1 MAAAVSTL
9 HLDAMTV
16 GVGEVLHGSID
27 LFIEGRPTAVG
38 VEFVN
43 GAVEFGVAPAAG
55 IGAVI
60 IEVVI
65 LAGEG
70 PFSPFVLDD
79 VFLFVVELVVV
90 LIGHV
95 ISSGSDI

>member
-1 MAAAVSTL
+1 MAAAVGTL

-16 GVGEVLHGSID
+16 GVGEVFHGSID
-27 LFIEGRPTAVG
+27 LFIEGRPTAMG

-43 GAVEFGVAPAAG
+43 GAVEFGVSPAAG
-55 IGAVI
+55 IGTVL